1 MVRDSVSYFIIFAMS
16 RQDLAQSRQDL
27 AQAAICLSSAIFSQA
42 AAQSSQHL
50 AQHSAAVAE
59 RSLCRAHN
67 VAHILQHS
75 AQSTQRCMHLACSFF
90 PSPTSDAQWWK
101 HESQVTWQSA
111 QTPAHFRIMAAC
123 GFSAANADALTTK
136 RATATAP

>member
-1 MVRDSVSYFIIFAMS
+1 MSENSFGGPTLTCRSCSVWLGQTLRTPGDGHWPSYFIIFAMS
-16 RQDLAQSRQDL
+16 RQDLAQSRQAL

-50 AQHSAAVAE
+50 AQQSAAMAE
-59 RSLCRAHN
+59 KSLCRAHN

-90 PSPTSDAQWWK
+90 PSLTSDAQ
-101 HESQVTWQSA
+101 
-111 QTPAHFRIMAAC
+111 
-123 GFSAANADALTTK
+123 
-136 RATATAP
+136 